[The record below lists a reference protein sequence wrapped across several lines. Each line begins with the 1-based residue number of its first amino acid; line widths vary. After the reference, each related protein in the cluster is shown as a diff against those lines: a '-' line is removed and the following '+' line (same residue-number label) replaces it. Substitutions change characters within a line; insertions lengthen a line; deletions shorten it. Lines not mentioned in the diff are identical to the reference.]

1 MTAIPFFFLSASFWE
16 IRHQNR
22 YDKRY
27 KKKEVSQVQSR
38 KQDANMYVQET
49 ISCQCLSMWT
59 LIRDWIRIIKEGEG
73 YKSGFTVIFWGTRGE
88 MLPHHE
94 FILEIY
100 FVLIYVSTS
109 EASHESLFSFCPFI
123 YLLKCVYTI
132 ILHQLCLCRAAL
144 LKCWEGCTII
154 ARQAINV
161 YKPLS
166 QDSSQNGTTCFCLLL
181 DASC

>member
-1 MTAIPFFFLSASFWE
+1 MYSKEASQQLRSDSHCLTALISCVHINRWKSRRQCVIIYTGLNSSCHDCNSVFVFLSASFWE

-73 YKSGFTVIFWGTRGE
+73 YKSGFTVIFLGNTWRNVASPRIYTWNILCTNIRE
-88 MLPHHE
+88 HVWSFTWV
-94 FILEIY
+94 FI
-100 FVLIYVSTS
+100 
-109 EASHESLFSFCPFI
+109 
-123 YLLKCVYTI
+123 
-132 ILHQLCLCRAAL
+132 
-144 LKCWEGCTII
+144 
-154 ARQAINV
+154 
-161 YKPLS
+161 
-166 QDSSQNGTTCFCLLL
+166 
-181 DASC
+181 

>member
-88 MLPHHE
+88 MLPHHG

-100 FVLIYVSTS
+100 FVLIYLSTS
-109 EASHESLFSFCPFI
+109 EVSHKSLYLAFVPSFI
-123 YLLKCVYTI
+123 YWSVSTLSFSISCVCVGPPF
-132 ILHQLCLCRAAL
+132 LNVGRD
-144 LKCWEGCTII
+144 
-154 ARQAINV
+154 AR
-161 YKPLS
+161 
-166 QDSSQNGTTCFCLLL
+166 
-181 DASC
+181 